1 MTDPTVSPAP
11 DKYISSRLA
20 NPGAVAA
27 LWLAATL
34 LHVADQVRFPD
45 FTSGSPYASSI
56 LFLSSAPVLA
66 ALFAAFIARSATRAL
81 GLAGKLLLVDCLV
94 SACWITAE
102 WALEKSSVDLTLA
115 SLPFFLAAIAASAWV
130 VAGDLAG
137 SGATRPGRTLATL
150 AAALVLAAW
159 PCISLFDDS
168 LLGWSARYARPE
180 AGSEKLPPDIDT
192 ERLWTSQPALVAKAL
207 ADLDAPPK
215 GTGATYVVAIGASGT
230 QHLFGREARFASATL
245 ARAFRAEGRSITL
258 SNDED
263 SLHRVPLAANSNL
276 NAVLVGLKR
285 KLDDSNDLVILYL
298 TSHGSRKAEL
308 TTDLPNYQRLEPL
321 GAKRL
326 AEALNRAGIRRR
338 VIIVSACFAGGWI
351 KPLASDDTIIIA
363 AARADRTS
371 FGCSDDRDLTY
382 FGEAFLKGRV
392 ARGASLSDSF
402 EDARRTIAKWEAQA
416 RKRPS
421 EPQAFVGNNMK
432 SVWKAQPGV
441 AASASDR

>member
-1 MTDPTVSPAP
+1 MSD
-11 DKYISSRLA
+11 RLA
-20 NPGAVAA
+20 NPGVVAA

-45 FTSGSPYASSI
+45 FSSGSPYASSI

-81 GLAGKLLLVDCLV
+81 ALAGKLLLVDCLV
-94 SACWITAE
+94 SACWFTAE

-130 VAGDLAG
+130 VASDLAG
-137 SGATRPGRTLATL
+137 SGATRVRRTLATL
-150 AAALVLAAW
+150 AAAFVLAAL
-159 PCISLFDDS
+159 PSILLLDDT
-168 LLGWSARYARPE
+168 LLGLSADYARPA
-180 AGSEKLPPDIDT
+180 AGSEELSPEIDA
-192 ERLWTSQPALVAKAL
+192 ERLWTGQPILVAKAL

-215 GTGATYVVAIGASGT
+215 GTGAAYVVTIGASGT
-230 QHLFGREARFASATL
+230 QHLFGREARFAGTTL

-263 SLHRVPLAANSNL
+263 SLYRVPLAANSNL
-276 NAVLVGLKR
+276 DAVLVGLRR
-285 KLDDSNDLVILYL
+285 KLDDRNDLVILYL

-338 VIIVSACFAGGWI
+338 VIIVSACFAGSWI
-351 KPLASDDTIIIA
+351 KQLASDDSIIIA

-382 FGEAFLKGRV
+382 FGEAFLKGKL
-392 ARGASLSDSF
+392 ARGASLSDGF
-402 EDARRTIAKWEAQA
+402 EDARRTIAKWEARA

-421 EPQAFVGNNMK
+421 EPQAFVGKNME
-432 SVWKAQPGV
+432 SIWKAQPGV
-441 AASASDR
+441 VVSAADR